1 MDNITSITCQGDRRW
16 TTLPVCSG
24 QVRVRMRAIALPAR
38 TAFTVYYLNGSSTAQ
53 VGLGYLPS
61 CRAKGINVG
70 GNAQY
75 LRLTNTDTGAISAE
89 RGGFTLLHTAA
100 TTLLWNTSAHP
111 TLNPTITGL
120 YRCSSDVGDVTG
132 TYRLN
137 VVVLPKMTSFNA
149 PAEVVNNTMYTL
161 NCTGHGYPVP
171 AVNVLVNGVE
181 LPGNDTSNNC
191 TDGVCIKTLSIS
203 LDGKSYTPGVT
214 VNITCSVDIN
224 QPPFICTSAKTAGLK
239 PECDNAVKIVS
250 QTTII
255 PVVAIAS
262 TAAPSATSSTISIA
276 SITGPLSNSSARDG
290 TPKLASVHS
299 TGLLP
304 TLILMALNGA

>member
-1 MDNITSITCQGDRRW
+1 MDARRKSSLHNPW
-16 TTLPVCSG
+16 PMLRFSDLHCACCISLRVFSWVVSVIRVFRCVLLYWSPDMVYTG

-137 VVVLPKMTSFNA
+137 VV
-149 PAEVVNNTMYTL
+149 
-161 NCTGHGYPVP
+161 
-171 AVNVLVNGVE
+171 
-181 LPGNDTSNNC
+181 
-191 TDGVCIKTLSIS
+191 GVCAR
-203 LDGKSYTPGVT
+203 
-214 VNITCSVDIN
+214 VNC
-224 QPPFICTSAKTAGLK
+224 
-239 PECDNAVKIVS
+239 VS
-250 QTTII
+250 F
-255 PVVAIAS
+255 
-262 TAAPSATSSTISIA
+262 
-276 SITGPLSNSSARDG
+276 
-290 TPKLASVHS
+290 
-299 TGLLP
+299 
-304 TLILMALNGA
+304 